1 MQVLTTLHKLASKV
15 ALPLLVIGLLAGCS
29 YDRQELLE
37 KKAEIEKQIEAQKG
51 EEAFL
56 ANGNWG
62 VSEEMTAKGILVVLN
77 TLKPEQIALS
87 KVACYGQYFNRCHI
101 WYPRCGKLISCGE
114 SGDIPPEGAV
124 IE

>member
-1 MQVLTTLHKLASKV
+1 MQKSASKI
-15 ALPLLVIGLLAGCS
+15 LLRFLAISLLAGCS

-56 ANGNWG
+56 ANGNWE
-62 VSEEMTAKGILVVLN
+62 VSEEMTAKGILVALN
-77 TLKPEQIALS
+77 TLKPEQIALA

-114 SGDIPPEGAV
+114 SGDIPPEGTV
-124 IE
+124 VE

>member
-1 MQVLTTLHKLASKV
+1 MQKSASKIL
-15 ALPLLVIGLLAGCS
+15 LPLLAISFLFGCG

-51 EEAFL
+51 EEEFL
-56 ANGNWG
+56 ANGNWD
-62 VSEEMTAKGILVVLN
+62 VSEEMSRKGILIALN
-77 TLKPEQIALS
+77 TLRPEQVALA